1 MQNRRAMCF
10 GLVAGMAALAAGC
23 TTARSPGT
31 NAGAPGAG
39 RITMVQ
45 SVDAVDVQ
53 VVSRSPLVVNVAA
66 RGTANSGGWSNPR
79 LARGGNVGQD
89 GILELA
95 LIAEAPTGGATQALQ
110 PIRAS
115 DRYDELP
122 PRFRGVRV
130 LAQTNSVTRMIE

>member
-10 GLVAGMAALAAGC
+10 GLMAGMAALAAGC

-31 NAGAPGAG
+31 NAGAPAG

-45 SVDAVDVQ
+45 SVDAVDVE
-53 VVSRSPLVVNVAA
+53 VVSRNPLVVNVAA
-66 RGTANSGGWSNPR
+66 RGMANSGGWSNPR

-110 PIRAS
+110 PVRAS
-115 DRYDELP
+115 DRYDRLP

-130 LAQTNSVTRMIE
+130 LAQTNSVTKTIE